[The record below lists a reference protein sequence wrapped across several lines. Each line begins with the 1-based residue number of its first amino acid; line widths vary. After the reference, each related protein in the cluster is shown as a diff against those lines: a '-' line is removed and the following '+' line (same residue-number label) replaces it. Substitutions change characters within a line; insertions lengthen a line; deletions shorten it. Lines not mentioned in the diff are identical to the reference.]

1 MGGHVVA
8 LRREGKP
15 FLFAD
20 ACDGEDAGYS
30 PIESFQCHLKGGDL
44 RFPTRGV
51 ACAVPEHGIV
61 RLVVLGRESRGSGR
75 VTVGYEDAVVLG

>member
-1 MGGHVVA
+1 MGGYVVA
-8 LRREGKP
+8 LGREGKP

-44 RFPTRGV
+44 GFPTRGV
-51 ACAVPEHGIV
+51 ASAVPEHGIV
-61 RLVVLGRESRGSGR
+61 GLVVLGGESRGSGR
-75 VTVGYEDAVVLG
+75 VAVGYEDAVVLG